1 MKTLVC
7 FISHYLLQIVE
18 GGYWTRST
26 FLLLQPQIAYPVA
39 LIYVPYP
46 CITFCSISWRVFFI
60 CPAQIICN
68 ISYNST
74 KDFHRHTQ
82 PLEYFSLILHQIYL
96 PLPQSFLMK
105 PKICSSLWCWKQCY
119 RSNITWSDVHVK
131 LSYKAIRFPSSQGQ
145 WYMLCRKVH
154 TISLFLSYTVSSV
167 YQSPVLS
174 SEVYD
179 QCCHHFSLSKSNWN
193 WNCSQKNNNNNI
205 SVRLLAFFFFFKSSW
220 LFNGFIQVVIYFY
233 LAKYSLA
240 DLLNRFC
247 VWTRHTSVHYLLLG
261 RQHRFE
267 MVTLMLLLS

>member
-68 ISYNST
+68 ISYNNT

-96 PLPQSFLMK
+96 PLPKSFLMK

-154 TISLFLSYTVSSV
+154 TISLFHT
-167 YQSPVLS
+167 QSPVFTNPQFSALRSMINVAIIFLCLKATETGTAAKKTTTTTYLS
-174 SEVYD
+174 DCY
-179 QCCHHFSLSKSNWN
+179 L
-193 WNCSQKNNNNNI
+193 
-205 SVRLLAFFFFFKSSW
+205 FFFFLNQVDYLMALFKLSYIFIW
-220 LFNGFIQVVIYFY
+220 LSTLWQTYLTDFVFGPGTQAFIIY
-233 LAKYSLA
+233 S
-240 DLLNRFC
+240 
-247 VWTRHTSVHYLLLG
+247 
-261 RQHRFE
+261 
-267 MVTLMLLLS
+267 